1 VLEPDSPGGTYFTV
15 PIAEIETPEVCRGNS
30 GATAGGMVGGLIGGA
45 VGYVLASKLSAEASC
60 TGDLSCLDTLGQETA
75 GRVLLAGFAIG
86 GGSVVSFLLGQGIG
100 RLLAG
105 RPSRFLLP
113 RSRGA
118 MAPATSHDP
127 CGPSRASPSFSGA
140 SHETGDPNER

>member
-15 PIAEIETPEVCRGNS
+15 PIAEIETLEVCRGDS
-30 GATAGGMVGGLIGGA
+30 GATAGGMVGGL
-45 VGYVLASKLSAEASC
+45 S
-60 TGDLSCLDTLGQETA
+60 
-75 GRVLLAGFAIG
+75 
-86 GGSVVSFLLGQGIG
+86 SVVSFLLGQGIG

-105 RPSRFLLP
+105 RPSRFPLP

-118 MAPATSHDP
+118 PAPATSHDP